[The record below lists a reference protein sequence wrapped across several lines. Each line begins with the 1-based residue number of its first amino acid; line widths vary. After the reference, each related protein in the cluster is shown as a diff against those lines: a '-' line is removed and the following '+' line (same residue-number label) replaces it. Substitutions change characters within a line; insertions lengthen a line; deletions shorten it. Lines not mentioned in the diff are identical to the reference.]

1 MITSHME
8 KPPADHRRGPGNCVL
23 RIWINAERVSSLT
36 PISYPICGR
45 MKSALAIVER
55 ACGLRITQGL

>member
-1 MITSHME
+1 MRSRE
-8 KPPADHRRGPGNCVL
+8 KARRAVTHRASGNCVL

-45 MKSALAIVER
+45 MKSALAIAER
-55 ACGLRITQGL
+55 ACGYRFAP